1 MAEVLQHSAAAQF
14 AGISGAGAGDLDRGR
29 VGEEHD
35 FSFACRIFHKA
46 GCGRSPGSDDELATL
61 GLDTGPRRLKP
72 SNRQAKVKSE
82 VYIDELYSLSGWY
95 KISVR
100 PLRQALTEGRVPHS
114 GQNGLKSK

>member
-1 MAEVLQHSAAAQF
+1 MNGADF
-14 AGISGAGAGDLDRGR
+14 ALHIMNAPAVGAR
-29 VGEEHD
+29 
-35 FSFACRIFHKA
+35 
-46 GCGRSPGSDDELATL
+46 PGSADELATL

-100 PLRQALTEGRVPHS
+100 PLQQYDFCVILLA
-114 GQNGLKSK
+114 